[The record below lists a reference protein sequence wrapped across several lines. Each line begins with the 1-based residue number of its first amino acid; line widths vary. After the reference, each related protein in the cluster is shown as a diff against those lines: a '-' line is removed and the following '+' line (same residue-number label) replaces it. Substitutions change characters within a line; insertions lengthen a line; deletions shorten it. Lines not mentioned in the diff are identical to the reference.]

1 MLLCIFAYNSYTNII
16 ITEMKKTLL
25 LLVVIIAITSFS
37 CSNPG
42 QSTSGAPIESTGV
55 TSTGPDALI
64 YKTKADYNALVPVIL
79 NAERTDIVSFP
90 APGDLKYRGKPAIPT
105 ELEDGFLLDN
115 RGITENVA
123 FLNITYEAYIAL
135 DKTPTKDELL
145 EMIIDS
151 DPLTVMFNCG
161 KRSQYNNEVLELNT
175 CILDNDFS
183 KFKKLK

>member
-1 MLLCIFAYNSYTNII
+1 
-16 ITEMKKTLL
+16 MKKILL

-37 CSNPG
+37 CSNSS
-42 QSTSGAPIESTGV
+42 QSTSG
-55 TSTGPDALI
+55 
-64 YKTKADYNALVPVIL
+64 VP
-79 NAERTDIVSFP
+79 SFP

-123 FLNITYEAYIAL
+123 FLSITYEAYIAL

-145 EMIIDS
+145 AMIIDS

>member
-1 MLLCIFAYNSYTNII
+1 
-16 ITEMKKTLL
+16 MKKIPI

-37 CSNPG
+37 CSNSS
-42 QSTSGAPIESTGV
+42 QSTSSAPIESTGI
-55 TSTGPDALI
+55 TSTGPDAII
-64 YKTKADYNALVPVIL
+64 YKTKADYNTLVPVIM
-79 NAERTDIVSFP
+79 NSERTDIVSYP

-135 DKTPTKDELL
+135 DKTPSKDELL

-151 DPLTVMFNCG
+151 DPLTAMFNCG
-161 KRSQYNNEVLELNT
+161 KRSGYNNEVQELNT
-175 CILDNDFS
+175 CILGSDFS

>member
-1 MLLCIFAYNSYTNII
+1 
-16 ITEMKKTLL
+16 MKKILL

-37 CSNPG
+37 CSNSS
-42 QSTSGAPIESTGV
+42 QSTSGVPIESTGI

-64 YKTKADYNALVPVIL
+64 YKTKADYNTLVPVIL

-90 APGDLKYRGKPAIPT
+90 APGDLKYKGKPAIPT
-105 ELEDGFLLDN
+105 ELENGFLLDN

-123 FLNITYEAYIAL
+123 FLNITYESYIAL
-135 DKTPTKDELL
+135 DKTPSKDELL

-161 KRSQYNNEVLELNT
+161 KRARYNNEVQELNT